1 MKYVSTRGAAPV
13 VDFAG
18 AMLGGLASDGGL
30 YVPDSWPSLP
40 SGLRRAA
47 PYAETAAAVIWP
59 FVDGIDRDA
68 LVSTCVD
75 AYATFRHD
83 AVCPLV
89 QLSDDTWLL
98 ELFHGPTLA
107 FKDVALQLVG
117 RLMDDELGR
126 RGERTSIVVATSG
139 DTGSAAIEACRGRA
153 NLEIFVL
160 HPAGR
165 VSEVQRRQ
173 MTTVVEPN
181 VHNIALEGTFDDCQD
196 MVKALFADAA
206 FREEHRLGALNS
218 INWARVVAQVVYYVT
233 SAISLGATEAQP
245 VSFAV
250 PTGNF
255 GNVLSGWVAKQMGVP
270 IHQLIIGSNRNDI
283 LTRVVNHGRMEI
295 ADVVPTM
302 SPSMDIQI
310 SSNFE
315 RVLFE
320 LNGRDGGLTTEQM
333 GVFRTTGRMALE
345 SDQLRDLQ
353 STFTASSVD
362 EQGTLDQIARTYA
375 GSGVVVDPH
384 TAVGLRAAHS
394 IPRDVDIPVVAL
406 ATAHPAKF
414 PDAVDKAIGTRPALP
429 EHLADLFER
438 PERYAIVA
446 NDLSAVKAV
455 ITNGGITNSE

>member
-1 MKYVSTRGAAPV
+1 MAFAASGA
-13 VDFAG
+13 G
-18 AMLGGLASDGGL
+18 
-30 YVPDSWPSLP
+30 
-40 SGLRRAA
+40 RAA

-68 LVSTCVD
+68 LVRTCVE

-173 MTTVVEPN
+173 MTTVLEPN

-206 FREEHRLGALNS
+206 FREEHRLGALELD
-218 INWARVVAQVVYYVT
+218 Q
-233 SAISLGATEAQP
+233 LGPRRRAGRLLRDR
-245 VSFAV
+245 S
-250 PTGNF
+250 
-255 GNVLSGWVAKQMGVP
+255 
-270 IHQLIIGSNRNDI
+270 D
-283 LTRVVNHGRMEI
+283 LTRRERGTAGVVRRAER
-295 ADVVPTM
+295 
-302 SPSMDIQI
+302 QLRQ
-310 SSNFE
+310 
-315 RVLFE
+315 RVLGM
-320 LNGRDGGLTTEQM
+320 GREADGRADPPAHHRVEPQRHPHSGRQR
-333 GVFRTTGRMALE
+333 RTDGDHRRRTDDEPQHGHP
-345 SDQLRDLQ
+345 DL
-353 STFTASSVD
+353 V
-362 EQGTLDQIARTYA
+362 E
-375 GSGVVVDPH
+375 
-384 TAVGLRAAHS
+384 LRARAVRAERTRWRAH
-394 IPRDVDIPVVAL
+394 
-406 ATAHPAKF
+406 H
-414 PDAVDKAIGTRPALP
+414 
-429 EHLADLFER
+429 
-438 PERYAIVA
+438 
-446 NDLSAVKAV
+446 
-455 ITNGGITNSE
+455 

>member
-30 YVPDSWPSLP
+30 YVPESWPSLP
-40 SGLRRAA
+40 AGLRRAA
-47 PYAETAAAVIWP
+47 PYAETAAEVIWP

-68 LVSTCVD
+68 LVSTCVE

-139 DTGSAAIEACRGRA
+139 DTGSAAIEACRGRN

-181 VHNIALEGTFDDCQD
+181 VHNLALEGTFDDCQD
-196 MVKALFADAA
+196 VVKALFADAA
-206 FREEHRLGALNS
+206 FREAHRLGALNS

-233 SAISLGATEAQP
+233 AAVSLGATETQP
-245 VSFAV
+245 ISFAV
-250 PTGNF
+250 PSGNF
-255 GNVLSGWVAKQMGVP
+255 GNVFSGWVAKQMGVP
-270 IHQLIIGSNRNDI
+270 IHQLIVGSNRNDI
-283 LTRVVNHGRMEI
+283 LTRTINYGRMET
-295 ADVVPTM
+295 AEVVPTM

-315 RVLFE
+315 RLLFE

-333 GVFRTTGRMALE
+333 GVFRASGRLALE
-345 SDQLRDLQ
+345 ADQLRELQ
-353 STFTASSVD
+353 ATFTAASVD
-362 EQGTLDQIARTYA
+362 EQGDARSDRPHVP
-375 GSGVVVDPH
+375 GLGRRRRPSHRGGVARRGGGGARCRHPR
-384 TAVGLRAAHS
+384 GRARDRAS
-394 IPRDVDIPVVAL
+394 REVPRRRREGDR
-406 ATAHPAKF
+406 HPARVARA
-414 PDAVDKAIGTRPALP
+414 PRRSLRPARALR
-429 EHLADLFER
+429 HRGER
-438 PERYAIVA
+438 HRRAESR
-446 NDLSAVKAV
+446 NH
-455 ITNGGITNSE
+455 E